1 MDYLIREMK
10 KEEYGLLEEFLYEA
24 IYIPSELIPP
34 PKSIINC
41 PELQLYI
48 NDFGESKHDQAL
60 IAEME
65 GKVIGC
71 AWARI
76 MNDFGHID
84 DKVPSIAMSIL
95 KPYRGKG
102 IGKSLLESLLIQ
114 EKKLGYAKVS
124 LSVQKLNYALKMYE
138 QIGFKIIS
146 ENDEEYIMV
155 ITL

>member
-1 MDYLIREMK
+1 MKNMDYIIREMK

-24 IYIPSELIPP
+24 IYVPSELMPP

-48 NDFGESKHDQAL
+48 NDFGKSKHDQAL
-60 IAEME
+60 IAEAE
-65 GKVIGC
+65 GKVVGC

-76 MNDFGHID
+76 MRDFGHID

-102 IGKSLLESLLIQ
+102 IGRSLLESLLIQ
-114 EKKLGYAKVS
+114 EKKLGYTKVS

-138 QIGFKIIS
+138 QIGFKMIS
-146 ENDEEYIMV
+146 END
-155 ITL
+155 

>member
-48 NDFGESKHDQAL
+48 SNFGENKHDQAL
-60 IAEME
+60 IAEVE
-65 GKVIGC
+65 GKVVGC

-76 MNDFGHID
+76 MNDFGHVD
-84 DKVPSIAMSIL
+84 DMVPSIAMSVL
-95 KPYRGKG
+95 KSYRGKG
-102 IGKSLLESLLIQ
+102 IGKSLLDSLLLH

-138 QIGFKIIS
+138 KVGFKIIS